1 MALTKELQ
9 HHPVSFSLWTS
20 CFFLIYVP
28 YSVFVRPMDLA
39 SHRAEATADPI
50 VNTSAAFLAVALYSH
65 SGYDWGQ

>member
-9 HHPVSFSLWTS
+9 HHPVSFSLWTGV
-20 CFFLIYVP
+20 YVP
-28 YSVFVRPMDLA
+28 YSVFVRPMDFA